1 MIGFARTSITLSLC
15 LLIAA
20 AAGDAFAQQGR
31 GKKRERRVSQTMSR
45 PVAVKLI
52 AAQEMLQNDRIEA
65 AKKELDV
72 IIKRRGLRPLELAN
86 IYNLYA
92 YVANEQDQPKAAIA
106 YFVKAIQEDALPLA
120 QQYGLEYNVAQLHMM
135 QGDFERALAILRAWF
150 KKTRA
155 KDSPVTPNGGNYYM
169 LALCYLN
176 QTPPNIER
184 SRKPAEL
191 AIEVSENPQENW
203 LRMLGQIYYM
213 QREYALM
220 ANVLE
225 QLIERFNKSEYY
237 KQLSGAY
244 AEAGEEQKALAV
256 LQLAYT
262 QDLLGRDRELRHL
275 AQLYLFHDIPY
286 RAALVLEKGL
296 DDGIL
301 EADLDNLKLLADAWI
316 AAREPEK
323 SYEPLGIAAGLA
335 ENGDLYMRLGQAYVQ
350 KQRWEDADEAL
361 GNALDHEDLDD
372 RGNVHLLRGVA
383 RMNRESWKAARASF
397 EAAARFDDSK
407 KSAQQYKKYL
417 EARKQQLEALRS

>member
-1 MIGFARTSITLSLC
+1 MIQFAKYSIALSLC

-20 AAGDAFAQQGR
+20 AASDALAQQG
-31 GKKRERRVSQTMSR
+31 GSKKRTRRTSQTMSR
-45 PVAVKLI
+45 PVATKLI
-52 AAQEMLQNDRIEA
+52 ATQEMLQNGRIEA
-65 AKKELDV
+65 AKQELDV

-176 QTPPNIER
+176 QTPPNVQR
-184 SRKPAEL
+184 ARRPAEL
-191 AIEVSENPQENW
+191 AIEVSPDPQENW

-213 QREYALM
+213 EKEYALM
-220 ANVLE
+220 ADVLE
-225 QLIERFNKSEYY
+225 QLIERFNKADYY

-256 LQLAYT
+256 LQLAYK
-262 QDLLGRDRELRHL
+262 QELLLRDRELRHL
-275 AQLYLFHDIPY
+275 AQMYLFHDIPY
-286 RAALVLEKGL
+286 RAALVIEKGL

-301 EADLDNLKLLADAWI
+301 EPDLENLKLLADAWI

-323 SYEPLGIAAGLA
+323 SFEPLSIAAGLA
-335 ENGDLYMRLGQAYVQ
+335 EDGDLYMRLGQAYVQ
-350 KQRWEDADEAL
+350 KQRWQEADEAL
-361 GNALDHEDLDD
+361 GNALDHEELDD

-383 RMNRESWKAARASF
+383 RMNREKWKAAKASF
-397 EAAARFDDSK
+397 TAAAKFDDTK
-407 KSAQQYKKYL
+407 KSATQYKKYL